1 MSVEVTGEA
10 VMKRDKLKSWD
21 IIYFLVPFI
30 LLITIFSIITY
41 TMVSN
46 RIEERYGSFEEQA
59 VGIADSY
66 SQALVYAYDAQDT
79 ITNILNE
86 KLTIVNKA
94 ITMIEG
100 HEDIVVLKHLAE
112 ELNLDE
118 ISLYNREGEIIYSNF
133 PDFVGWKVYEGHP
146 IDAFMKS
153 DDRTMVEDIRRDAI
167 SGVYKKYA
175 YIKNDDGSFIQIGER
190 AEVVHELVSQFEF
203 QRLVD
208 IIASKDD
215 IEYVAFIDNNFDVL
229 ASSTLD
235 SVGKTIFD
243 DDYRGRMENNDFS
256 VERVEFNGE
265 DVLQTSVPIYHD
277 EEQYG
282 ILNILWS
289 TKKVDDEVR
298 SLVSEGI
305 GQFLI
310 IFIFILGILYYA
322 YRKNKSNVEIT
333 YYDKLTGLPNG
344 EYLMEY
350 LDGLIET
357 MDEKK
362 AIILINTRNFK
373 TLNMTY
379 GFAYGNQIIA
389 EIAQK
394 LRGAIRDEDRLFRFN
409 ADRFVLVV
417 NRYETKEELVDLA
430 ESIFEVFKSESLVT
444 SEHQYVNVEFGIVE
458 LKNREMTV
466 DKLLQDATLALS
478 HMDSGRSGSIHFYED
493 SMEETIIREDR
504 IEKSLRNIIKNG
516 CDDSFY
522 LCYQPKLDLT
532 SKRIS
537 GFEALARLKLDDLG
551 FVSPLEFI
559 DIAERR
565 QLIYDLGRIILRE
578 SCEFISRAHAMGFED
593 TGVSINISGIQ
604 LLRKEFVG
612 DVSDIANQ
620 FEMDP
625 GCLEFEIT
633 ESVLLENYEIINHKL
648 KQIKDMGIRISIDDF
663 GTGFSSLARL
673 KELNIDIVKID
684 KYFIDA
690 IIEKDKDSLITAD
703 IISMSHK
710 LGLEVVAEG
719 VENQEQLDYLEKNNC
734 DIVQGYYIAK
744 PLMEE
749 EAIEKLKDFKL

>member
-1 MSVEVTGEA
+1 ME
-10 VMKRDKLKSWD
+10 KDKLKSWD
-21 IIYFLVPFI
+21 IRYFLVPFI

-41 TMVSN
+41 SIVSN
-46 RIEERYGSFEEQA
+46 RIEERYDSFEEQA
-59 VGIADSY
+59 IGIADSY
-66 SQALVYAYDAQDT
+66 SQALVYAHDAQDT

-100 HEDIVVLKHLAE
+100 HEDIEVLKHLAE

-118 ISLYNREGEIIYSNF
+118 ISLYNREGEIVYSNF

-153 DDRTMVEDIRRDAI
+153 DDRTMVEEIRRDVI

-175 YIKNDDGSFIQIGER
+175 YIKNDDGSFIQIGEL
-190 AEVVHELVSQFEF
+190 AEVVHELVGQFEF
-203 QRLVD
+203 QQLVD

-235 SVGKTIFD
+235 SVGKTIVD
-243 DDYRGRMENNDFS
+243 DDYRWRMENNDFS

-282 ILNILWS
+282 ILNISWS

-310 IFIFILGILYYA
+310 IFVFILGILYYA
-322 YRKNKSNVEIT
+322 YRKNKSNVEIA
-333 YYDKLTGLPNG
+333 YYDKLTGLPNE

-350 LDGLIET
+350 LDEMIET
-357 MDEKK
+357 TDDNK

-379 GFAYGNQIIA
+379 GYAYGNQIIA
-389 EIAQK
+389 EIANK
-394 LRGAIRDEDRLFRFN
+394 LRGTIRDQDRLFRFN
-409 ADRFVLVV
+409 ADRFVLAV
-417 NRYETKEELVDLA
+417 NRYETRDELVELV
-430 ESIFEVFKSESLVT
+430 ENIFEVFRSESLLT
-444 SEHQYVNVEFGIVE
+444 SDYQYVNVEFGIVE
-458 LKNREMTV
+458 LKNMETTV

-478 HMDSGRSGSIHFYED
+478 HIDSSRGSIRFYED
-493 SMEETIIREDR
+493 AMEEDVIREDR
-504 IEKSLRNIIKNG
+504 IEKSLRTIINNG
-516 CDDSFY
+516 GNDSFY
-522 LCYQPKLDLT
+522 LCYQPKMDQA
-532 SKRIS
+532 SKSIN

-565 QLIYDLGRIILRE
+565 QLIYDLGRIIMKE
-578 SCEFISRAHAMGFED
+578 SCEFISRAHALGFD
-593 TGVSINISGIQ
+593 DIGVSINISGIQ
-604 LLRKEFVG
+604 LLRKEFVE
-612 DVSDIANQ
+612 DVSEIAKQ

-648 KQIKDMGIRISIDDF
+648 KQLKDMGIRVSIDDF

-690 IIEKDKDSLITAD
+690 IVEKDKDSLITAD

-710 LGLEVVAEG
+710 MGLKVVAEG
-719 VENQEQLDYLEKNNC
+719 VENREQLDYLEKNNC
-734 DIVQGYYIAK
+734 DIVQGYYISK
-744 PLMEE
+744 PLREE